1 MKRIGTQVRLSENE
15 RTRLIGDLNFWR
27 NKSDEYYANRE
38 KLEDAFYCFWND
50 QSLSGL
56 VLDSDDAAAWPFNG
70 ASDQR
75 VRLADKMFQKFY
87 ALIAVALSAATI
99 EITTSGAD
107 REKRSQ
113 SLLVLLR
120 WMLDNLGSEGWAQ
133 IRAVIHYFLVDS
145 PAIAALAVDWK
156 KIFTLHPEESDA
168 EEIVGEFA
176 SAMANQGMMSE
187 VEAQDLGWSI
197 ITGGQSADGSAPDPT
212 PLIDFLVTSKS
223 VRRKDAA
230 KIVRALGEGDGTVE
244 FLVRGR
250 AEEGIDLSALR
261 YGDDFCI
268 PVAAESFVYAN
279 PWFRGEWLTEEQL
292 RVKIESDGWD
302 EKWVEETLTHPGA
315 DFYNSKSVEAGH
327 DEDYK
332 DLYNVCWCYTAETND
347 YGETVRYV
355 TVLGHA
361 EGSAFGKRVL
371 SSRRGKWDTVLFRR
385 EVLSTNIVEGRGLAE
400 ICAPDQGL
408 IKQICDRENDAAIIG
423 SLPPIVEKGSQ
434 AKKSVFQPF
443 GRIPIGS
450 SDEIKFMAPPQ
461 FPATA
466 KDRVKEIK
474 DELFDYLGISNGQT
488 NVSERV
494 KATVQDILLQFKDL
508 FVTMIEV
515 AQENAT
521 DELLAGVTDD
531 GDVKG
536 LKREDITG
544 VFGVKLVLDPDNLDG
559 EKLVK
564 KLTTFSQILGM
575 DKRGEVDTS
584 PVLRHALTALFPEVS
599 KRSIK
604 SAAQLR
610 SDDLA
615 DEQENFVKIKSGV
628 MPQMN
633 TEGGW
638 NYGARLQFWSDLQGT
653 NPEAI
658 ETMSPKSQEM
668 MQQWLEALKQQ
679 QTQFEQNAQIGKTG
693 VEGVTA
699 R

>member
-15 RTRLIGDLNFWR
+15 RARLIGDLNFWR

-38 KLEDAFYCFWND
+38 KLEDAFYCFWKD

-113 SLLVLLR
+113 SLLVLLK

-133 IRAVIHYFLVDS
+133 IRAMIHYFLVDS
-145 PAIAALAVDWK
+145 PAIAAITVDWK
-156 KIFTLHPEESDA
+156 KNFTLHPEESDA

-176 SAMANQGMMSE
+176 AAMVAEGKISEAEAIDSARN
-187 VEAQDLGWSI
+187 I
-197 ITGGQSADGSAPDPT
+197 ISGITAADGSAPDPT
-212 PLIDFLVTSKS
+212 PLVDFLVKTKG
-223 VRRKDAA
+223 VRRKDAV
-230 KIVRALGEGDGTVE
+230 KIVKALGEGDGTVE

-268 PVAAESFVYAN
+268 PVAAESFAYAN

-292 RVKIESDGWD
+292 REKIESDGWD
-302 EKWVEETLTHPGA
+302 AKWVEDTLSHPGA
-315 DFYNSKSVEAGH
+315 DFYNGENVQAGH

-355 TVLGHA
+355 TVLSNA
-361 EGSAFGKRVL
+361 DGSAFGKRVL

-408 IKQICDRENDAAIIG
+408 IKQISDRENDAAIIG

-434 AKKSVFQPF
+434 AKKAVFQPF

-474 DELFDYLGISNGQT
+474 DELLDYLGISNGET
-488 NVSERV
+488 NVSERT
-494 KATVQDILLQFKDL
+494 KATVRDILLQFKDL

-544 VFGVKLVLDPDNLDG
+544 IFGVKLILDPDNLDG
-559 EKLVK
+559 EKLIK

-584 PVLRHALTALFPEVS
+584 PVLRHALYTLFPEIS

-604 SAAQLR
+604 PADRLLA
-610 SDDLA
+610 DDLA
-615 DEQENFVKIKSGV
+615 NEQENFVKIKAGV

-638 NYGARLQFWSDLQGT
+638 NYAARIQFWQDLQAN

-658 ETMSPKSQEM
+658 ATMSPTSQQM
-668 MQQWLEALKQQ
+668 MQQWLEALNQQ
-679 QTQFEQNAQIGKTG
+679 QTQFGENAQIGKTG

-699 R
+699 Q

>member
-1 MKRIGTQVRLSENE
+1 MKRIGTQVRLSERE
-15 RTRLIGDLNFWR
+15 RDKLIGDLNFWR
-27 NKSDEYYANRE
+27 SKSDEYYANRE
-38 KLEDAFYCFWND
+38 KLEDAFYCFWAG
-50 QSLSGL
+50 QHPSGL
-56 VLDSDDAAAWPFNG
+56 VLDTDDEAAWPFNG

-113 SLLVLLR
+113 SLLVLLK

-133 IRAVIHYFLVDS
+133 IRAMIHYFLVDS
-145 PAIAALAVDWK
+145 PAIAAITVDWK
-156 KIFTLHPEESDA
+156 KNFTLHPEESDA

-176 SAMANQGMMSE
+176 AAMVAEGKISE
-187 VEAQDLGWSI
+187 AEAIDRARNI
-197 ITGGQSADGSAPDPT
+197 ISGITADNGSAPDPT
-212 PLIDFLVTSKS
+212 PLVDFLVKTKG
-223 VRRKDAA
+223 VRRKDAV

-268 PVAAESFVYAN
+268 PVAAESFAYAN

-292 RVKIESDGWD
+292 REKIESDGWD
-302 EKWVEETLTHPGA
+302 EKWVEDTLSHPGA
-315 DFYNSKSVEAGH
+315 DFYNSENVQAGH

-355 TVLGHA
+355 TVLSNA
-361 EGSAFGKRVL
+361 DGSAFGKRVL

-408 IKQICDRENDAAIIG
+408 IKQISDRENDAAIIG

-434 AKKSVFQPF
+434 AKKAVFQPF

-474 DELFDYLGISNGQT
+474 DELLDYLGISNGET
-488 NVSERV
+488 NVSERT
-494 KATVQDILLQFKDL
+494 KATVRDILLQFKDL

-544 VFGVKLVLDPDNLDG
+544 IFGVKLILDPDNLDG
-559 EKLVK
+559 EKLIK

-584 PVLRHALTALFPEVS
+584 PVLRHALYTLFPEIS

-604 SAAQLR
+604 PADRLLA
-610 SDDLA
+610 DDLA
-615 DEQENFVKIKSGV
+615 NEQENFVKIKAGV

-638 NYGARLQFWSDLQGT
+638 NYAARIQFWQDLQAN

-658 ETMSPKSQEM
+658 ATMSPTSQQM
-668 MQQWLEALKQQ
+668 MQQWLEALNQQ
-679 QTQFEQNAQIGKTG
+679 QTQFGENAQIGKTG

-699 R
+699 Q

>member
-1 MKRIGTQVRLSENE
+1 MKRIGTQVRLSQRE
-15 RTRLIGDLNFWR
+15 RDKLIGDLNFWR
-27 NKSDEYYANRE
+27 SKSDEYYANRE
-38 KLEDAFYCFWND
+38 KLEDAFYCFWAG
-50 QSLSGL
+50 QHPSGL
-56 VLDSDDAAAWPFNG
+56 VLDTDDEAAWPFNG

-113 SLLVLLR
+113 SLLVLLK

-133 IRAVIHYFLVDS
+133 IRAMIHYFLVDS
-145 PAIAALAVDWK
+145 PAIAAITVDWK
-156 KIFTLHPEESDA
+156 KNFTLHPEESDA

-176 SAMANQGMMSE
+176 AAMVAEGKISEAEAIDSARN
-187 VEAQDLGWSI
+187 I
-197 ITGGQSADGSAPDPT
+197 ISGITAADGSAPDPT
-212 PLIDFLVTSKS
+212 PLVDFLVKTKG
-223 VRRKDAA
+223 VRRKDAV

-268 PVAAESFVYAN
+268 PVAAESFAYAN

-292 RVKIESDGWD
+292 REKIESDGWD
-302 EKWVEETLTHPGA
+302 EKWVEDTLSHPGA
-315 DFYNSKSVEAGH
+315 DFYNSENVQAGH

-355 TVLGHA
+355 TVLSNA
-361 EGSAFGKRVL
+361 DGSAFGKRVL

-408 IKQICDRENDAAIIG
+408 IKQISDRENDAAIIG

-434 AKKSVFQPF
+434 AKKAVFQPF

-474 DELFDYLGISNGQT
+474 DELLDYLGISNGET
-488 NVSERV
+488 NVSERT
-494 KATVQDILLQFKDL
+494 KATVRDILLQFKDL

-544 VFGVKLVLDPDNLDG
+544 IFGVKLVLDPDNLDG

-584 PVLRHALTALFPEVS
+584 PVLRHALYTLFPEIS

-604 SAAQLR
+604 PADRLLA
-610 SDDLA
+610 DDLA
-615 DEQENFVKIKSGV
+615 NEQENFVKIKAGV

-638 NYGARLQFWSDLQGT
+638 NYAARIQFWQDLQAN

-658 ETMSPKSQEM
+658 ATMSPTSQQM
-668 MQQWLEALKQQ
+668 MQQWLEALNQQ
-679 QTQFEQNAQIGKTG
+679 QTQFGENAQIGKTG

-699 R
+699 Q

>member
-1 MKRIGTQVRLSENE
+1 MKRIGTQVRLSQRE
-15 RTRLIGDLNFWR
+15 RDKLIGDLNFWR
-27 NKSDEYYANRE
+27 SKSDEYYANRE
-38 KLEDAFYCFWND
+38 KLEDAFYCFWAG
-50 QSLSGL
+50 QHPSGL
-56 VLDSDDAAAWPFNG
+56 VLDTDDEAAWPFNG

-113 SLLVLLR
+113 SLLVLLK

-133 IRAVIHYFLVDS
+133 IRAMIHYFLVDS
-145 PAIAALAVDWK
+145 PAIAAITVDWK
-156 KIFTLHPEESDA
+156 KNFTLHPEESDA

-176 SAMANQGMMSE
+176 AAMVAEGKISEAEAIDSARN
-187 VEAQDLGWSI
+187 I
-197 ITGGQSADGSAPDPT
+197 ISGITADNGSAPDPT
-212 PLIDFLVTSKS
+212 PLVDFLVKTKG
-223 VRRKDAA
+223 VRRKDAV

-268 PVAAESFVYAN
+268 PVAAESFAYAN

-292 RVKIESDGWD
+292 REKIESDGWD
-302 EKWVEETLTHPGA
+302 EKWVEDTLSHPGA
-315 DFYNSKSVEAGH
+315 DFYNSENVQAGH

-355 TVLGHA
+355 TVLSNA
-361 EGSAFGKRVL
+361 DGSAFGKRVL

-434 AKKSVFQPF
+434 AKKAVFQPF

-474 DELFDYLGISNGQT
+474 DELLDYLGISNGET
-488 NVSERV
+488 NVSERT
-494 KATVQDILLQFKDL
+494 KATVRDILLQFKDL

-544 VFGVKLVLDPDNLDG
+544 IFGVKLILDPDNLDG
-559 EKLVK
+559 EKLIK

-584 PVLRHALTALFPEVS
+584 PVLRHALYTLFPEIS

-604 SAAQLR
+604 PADRLLA
-610 SDDLA
+610 DDLA
-615 DEQENFVKIKSGV
+615 NEQENFVKIKAGV

-638 NYGARLQFWSDLQGT
+638 NYAARIQFWQDLQAN

-658 ETMSPKSQEM
+658 ATMSPTSQQM
-668 MQQWLEALKQQ
+668 MQQWLEALNQQ
-679 QTQFEQNAQIGKTG
+679 QTQFGENAQIGKTG

-699 R
+699 Q

>member
-1 MKRIGTQVRLSENE
+1 MKRIGTQVRLSQRE
-15 RTRLIGDLNFWR
+15 RDKLIGDLNFWR
-27 NKSDEYYANRE
+27 SKSDEYYANRE
-38 KLEDAFYCFWND
+38 KLEDAFYCFWAG
-50 QSLSGL
+50 QHPSGL
-56 VLDSDDAAAWPFNG
+56 VLDTDDEAAWPFNG

-113 SLLVLLR
+113 SLLVLLK

-133 IRAVIHYFLVDS
+133 IRAMIHYFLVDS
-145 PAIAALAVDWK
+145 PAIAAITVDWK
-156 KIFTLHPEESDA
+156 KNFTLHPEESDA

-176 SAMANQGMMSE
+176 AAMVAEGKISE
-187 VEAQDLGWSI
+187 AEAIDRARNI
-197 ITGGQSADGSAPDPT
+197 ISGITADNGSAPDPT
-212 PLIDFLVTSKS
+212 PLVDFLVKTKG
-223 VRRKDAA
+223 VRRKDAV

-268 PVAAESFVYAN
+268 PVAAESFAYAN

-292 RVKIESDGWD
+292 REKIESDGWD
-302 EKWVEETLTHPGA
+302 AKWVEDTLSHPGA
-315 DFYNSKSVEAGH
+315 DFYNSENVQAGH

-355 TVLGHA
+355 TVLSNA
-361 EGSAFGKRVL
+361 DGSAFGKRVL

-434 AKKSVFQPF
+434 AKKAVFQPF

-474 DELFDYLGISNGQT
+474 DELLDYLGISNGET
-488 NVSERV
+488 NVSERT
-494 KATVQDILLQFKDL
+494 KATVRDILLQFKDL

-544 VFGVKLVLDPDNLDG
+544 IFGVKLILDPDNLDG
-559 EKLVK
+559 EKLIK

-584 PVLRHALTALFPEVS
+584 PVLRHALYTLFPEIS

-604 SAAQLR
+604 PADRLLA
-610 SDDLA
+610 DDLA
-615 DEQENFVKIKSGV
+615 NEQENFVKIKAGV

-638 NYGARLQFWSDLQGT
+638 NYAARIQFWQDLQAN

-658 ETMSPKSQEM
+658 ATMSPTSQQM
-668 MQQWLEALKQQ
+668 MQQWLEALNQQ
-679 QTQFEQNAQIGKTG
+679 QTQFGENAQIGKTG

-699 R
+699 Q

>member
-1 MKRIGTQVRLSENE
+1 MKRIGTQIRLSQKE
-15 RTRLIGDLNFWR
+15 RDKLIGDLNFWR
-27 NKSDEYYANRE
+27 SKSGEYYANRE
-38 KLEDAFYCFWND
+38 KLEDAFYCFWAG
-50 QSLSGL
+50 QHPSGL
-56 VLDSDDAAAWPFNG
+56 VLDTDDEAAWPFNG

-113 SLLVLLR
+113 SLLVLLK

-133 IRAVIHYFLVDS
+133 IRAMIHYFLVDS
-145 PAIAALAVDWK
+145 PAIAAITVDWK
-156 KIFTLHPEESDA
+156 KNFTLPPEESDA

-176 SAMANQGMMSE
+176 AAMANQGMMSE

-212 PLIDFLVTSKS
+212 PLIDFLVASKS

-230 KIVRALGEGDGTVE
+230 KIVRALGDGDGTVE

-268 PVAAESFVYAN
+268 PVAAESFAYAN

-292 RVKIESDGWD
+292 REKIESDGWD
-302 EKWVEETLTHPGA
+302 AKWVEDTLSHPGA
-315 DFYNSKSVEAGH
+315 DFYNSENVQAGH

-355 TVLGHA
+355 TVLSNA
-361 EGSAFGKRVL
+361 DGSAFGKRVL

-408 IKQICDRENDAAIIG
+408 IKQISDRENDAAIIG

-434 AKKSVFQPF
+434 ARKAVFQPF

-474 DELFDYLGISNGQT
+474 DELLDYLGISNGET
-488 NVSERV
+488 NVSERT
-494 KATVQDILLQFKDL
+494 KATVRDILLQFKDL

-544 VFGVKLVLDPDNLDG
+544 IFGVKLVLDPDNLDG

-584 PVLRHALTALFPEVS
+584 PVLRHALYTLFPEIS

-604 SAAQLR
+604 PADRLLA
-610 SDDLA
+610 DDLA
-615 DEQENFVKIKSGV
+615 NEQENFVKIKAGV

-638 NYGARLQFWSDLQGT
+638 NYAARIQFWQDLQAN

-658 ETMSPKSQEM
+658 ATMSPTSQQM
-668 MQQWLEALKQQ
+668 MQQWLEALNQQ
-679 QTQFEQNAQIGKTG
+679 QTQFGENAQIGKTG

-699 R
+699 Q